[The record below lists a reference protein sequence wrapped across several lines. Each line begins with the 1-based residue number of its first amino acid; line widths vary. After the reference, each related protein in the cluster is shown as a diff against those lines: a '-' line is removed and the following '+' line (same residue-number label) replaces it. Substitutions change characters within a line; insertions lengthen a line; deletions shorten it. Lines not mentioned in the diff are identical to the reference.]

1 MARKLLLIDG
11 DQFVFT
17 AAIAIERET
26 RWDED
31 NHVLYS
37 SPELAWSNFVGMI
50 ERIFTRFDTDD
61 HALTFSSPNN
71 FRYDVD
77 PTYKSNRKGARKPL
91 CYAAV
96 RELCDEHYN
105 TIYMYG
111 LEADD
116 VMGILATKPGST
128 QKIIVSQDKDMKTI
142 PTTVWNG
149 KELMTVTE
157 DEANHN
163 HLYQTLIGDITDGYK
178 GCPGI
183 GPVKAEKIL
192 LAQSMK
198 TRLAEV
204 SYERWQWEAVKE
216 TYEKAKLT
224 EADALVQARLARILR
239 WTDWDTEAKKPILWT
254 P

>member
-1 MARKLLLIDG
+1 MTRKLLLIDG

-17 AAIAIERET
+17 AAIAVERET

-37 SPELAWSNFVGMI
+37 SPELAFANFEGMLT
-50 ERIFTRFDTDD
+50 RIFDRFETDD
-61 HALTFSSPNN
+61 HSLAFSSPNN
-71 FRYDVD
+71 FRYEVD

-105 TIYMYG
+105 TITMEG

-116 VMGILATKPGST
+116 IMGILATKPGSA
-128 QKIIVSQDKDMKTI
+128 QRIIVSQDKDMKTI

-149 KELMTVTE
+149 KELMHVTE
-157 DEANHN
+157 AEADYN
-163 HLYQTLIGDITDGYK
+163 HLYQTLIGDNTDGYK
-178 GCPGI
+178 GCPGV
-183 GPVKAEKIL
+183 GTVKAEKL
-192 LAQSMK
+192 LINDKLGATAWERVVMAYNK
-198 TRLAEV
+198 AGLA
-204 SYERWQWEAVKE
+204 
-216 TYEKAKLT
+216 

-239 WTDWDTEAKKPILWT
+239 WSDWDSENKRPILWS
-254 P
+254 PQ